1 MLSEP
6 TLSRVSPILGLLAFV
21 ALLSPPLM
29 ARAAPQCEEV
39 PAVVESVESVA
50 PAPRSRSAAL
60 SAALNQARD
69 FVETSE
75 DSNLQ
80 VAFAEVRRLLTV
92 SGDDANAIEPHIHFA
107 RTLDKWAQV
116 LRSSNAQPE
125 QWAPFEAEAIAL
137 FEKVTTLPSTDQ
149 QRLMS
154 FAHGYRAGIYL
165 RQGALAS
172 GLAENDQAL
181 LAAITLPQ
189 PDLVVQWSIQR
200 AQAMSRS
207 GNSAAAIIALRSA
220 RGALRE
226 TRGSLSTDRYL
237 KFARSVHLPLAD
249 LLLRRSDT
257 LAGTAMQDLLHEVQ
271 NSLEELRVAEITDFF
286 GSECLAM
293 RSRSRLVSIPRTV
306 ILYPIVFPD
315 RIEIIA
321 GKNGQLHRRTVSI
334 EGIDVLE
341 ELRVFRRNLEDP
353 TRSRYRASATR
364 FYDWLIRP
372 IGDLLAEEA
381 DTLVF
386 VPMAEWMGLP
396 VAALW
401 NTDSQR
407 FLIEEIAVAI
417 TPGLELTDPS
427 PLDLQRI
434 KSIAVGLTH
443 PAPGFPPLAMVG
455 QEIDRVLETFPGLR
469 LDGTDFT
476 TETLEKAFAEHPFD
490 ILHIA
495 SHGVFDDVSDESFL
509 VTSNGKLSMR
519 RLGEILRP
527 ARFRSRHS
535 LKLLVLSACSTAV
548 GSERAAFGLAG
559 VAIQSGAQSALAS
572 LWRVNDRAATQLVS
586 KFYAELSGGESS
598 RAEALRRA
606 QLALREDP
614 SFSHPFFWAPFLM
627 INSWL

>member
-1 MLSEP
+1 
-6 TLSRVSPILGLLAFV
+6 LAFV
-21 ALLSPPLM
+21 ALLSPPLL
-29 ARAAPQCEEV
+29 ARAAPHCEEV
-39 PAVVESVESVA
+39 SSSSVVEAVENVA
-50 PAPRSRSAAL
+50 PTPRARSAAL

-69 FVETSE
+69 FVETPE

-80 VAFAEVRRLLTV
+80 VAFAEVRRLLPV
-92 SGDDANAIEPHIHFA
+92 SGDAATPIEPHIHFA

-116 LRSSNAQPE
+116 LRSSNAQPG

-137 FEKVTTLPSTDQ
+137 FEKVTALPSTDQ

-181 LAAITLPQ
+181 LAAITLPH
-189 PDLVVQWSIQR
+189 PDLVVQWSTQR

-207 GNSAAAIIALRSA
+207 GNSAAALLALRSA

-334 EGIDVLE
+334 EGIDVME
-341 ELRVFRRNLEDP
+341 ELRAFRRNLEDP

-372 IGDLLAEEA
+372 IGDLLAEEV

-527 ARFRSRHS
+527 ARFRPRHS

-606 QLALREDP
+606 QRALREDP

>member
-50 PAPRSRSAAL
+50 PAPRSRPAAL

-69 FVETSE
+69 FVETPE

-137 FEKVTTLPSTDQ
+137 FEKVTALPSTDQ

-353 TRSRYRASATR
+353 TRSRYLASATR

-434 KSIAVGLTH
+434 KSIAVGLT
-443 PAPGFPPLAMVG
+443 
-455 QEIDRVLETFPGLR
+455 
-469 LDGTDFT
+469 
-476 TETLEKAFAEHPFD
+476 
-490 ILHIA
+490 
-495 SHGVFDDVSDESFL
+495 
-509 VTSNGKLSMR
+509 
-519 RLGEILRP
+519 
-527 ARFRSRHS
+527 
-535 LKLLVLSACSTAV
+535 
-548 GSERAAFGLAG
+548 
-559 VAIQSGAQSALAS
+559 
-572 LWRVNDRAATQLVS
+572 
-586 KFYAELSGGESS
+586 
-598 RAEALRRA
+598 
-606 QLALREDP
+606 
-614 SFSHPFFWAPFLM
+614 
-627 INSWL
+627 

>member
-1 MLSEP
+1 MPSELA
-6 TLSRVSPILGLLAFV
+6 LSRVSPILGLLAFV

-29 ARAAPQCEEV
+29 ARAAPHCEEV
-39 PAVVESVESVA
+39 RAVVESVESVA

-60 SAALNQARD
+60 PAALNQARD
-69 FVETSE
+69 FVETPA

-80 VAFAEVRRLLTV
+80 VAFAEVRRLLAL
-92 SGDDANAIEPHIHFA
+92 SGDTATRIEPRIHFA

-137 FEKVTTLPSTDQ
+137 FEKVTALPSTG
-149 QRLMS
+149 QRRLIS

-165 RQGALAS
+165 RQGSLVP
-172 GLAENDQAL
+172 GLAENDLAL

-189 PDLVVQWSIQR
+189 PDLVVQWSTQR
-200 AQAMSRS
+200 AQALARS
-207 GNSAAAIIALRSA
+207 GNSAAAITALRSA

-237 KFARSVHLPLAD
+237 KFARSIHLPLAD

-353 TRSRYRASATR
+353 TRSRYRASAAR

-372 IGDLLAEEA
+372 LGDLLAEEA

-455 QEIDRVLETFPGLR
+455 QEIDHVLETFPGLR

-527 ARFRSRHS
+527 ARFRPRHS

-606 QLALREDP
+606 QLELRGDP